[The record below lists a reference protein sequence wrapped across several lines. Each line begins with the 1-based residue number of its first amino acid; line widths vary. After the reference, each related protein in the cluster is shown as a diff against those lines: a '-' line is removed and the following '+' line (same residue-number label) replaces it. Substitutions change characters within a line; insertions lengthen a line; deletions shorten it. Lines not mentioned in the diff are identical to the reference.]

1 MKLLLLVLVLLLVL
15 LPLLA
20 LVLLPLLVLVL
31 VLLSLLV
38 LVNTVRDDVECF
50 LDSSSGGALR
60 LRLRLRPSPL
70 HQPEQQRPGWQ
81 DSGGAR
87 KGCYFS

>member
-1 MKLLLLVLVLLLVL
+1 MKLLLLVLVLL
-15 LPLLA
+15 

-81 DSGGAR
+81 HSGGAR

>member
-1 MKLLLLVLVLLLVL
+1 MVKLLLLVLVLLLVL
-15 LPLLA
+15 LPLL
-20 LVLLPLLVLVL
+20 VLAL

>member
-1 MKLLLLVLVLLLVL
+1 MKLLLIVLVLLLEL
-15 LPLLA
+15 LPLLM
-20 LVLLPLLVLVL
+20 LVL

>member
-1 MKLLLLVLVLLLVL
+1 MLLELVVKLLLLVLVLLLEL
-15 LPLLA
+15 LPLLM
-20 LVLLPLLVLVL
+20 LVL

>member
-1 MKLLLLVLVLLLVL
+1 MVKLLLFVLVLLLVL
-15 LPLLA
+15 LPLL
-20 LVLLPLLVLVL
+20 VL
-31 VLLSLLV
+31 VLLSFLV
-38 LVNTVRDDVECF
+38 LVNTIRDDVECF
-50 LDSSSGGALR
+50 LESSSGGALR

>member
-1 MKLLLLVLVLLLVL
+1 MKLLLLVFVLVLL
-15 LPLLA
+15 

>member
-1 MKLLLLVLVLLLVL
+1 MLLELVVKLLLLVLVLL
-15 LPLLA
+15 

>member
-1 MKLLLLVLVLLLVL
+1 MLLELAVKLLLLVLVLLLVL
-15 LPLLA
+15 LPLLV
-20 LVLLPLLVLVL
+20 LVLLP
-31 VLLSLLV
+31 LLV

>member
-1 MKLLLLVLVLLLVL
+1 MVKLLLLVLVLVLLLV
-15 LPLLA
+15 
-20 LVLLPLLVLVL
+20 PLLVLVL
-31 VLLSLLV
+31 VLLLV
-38 LVNTVRDDVECF
+38 LVNTVLDDVECF

>member
-1 MKLLLLVLVLLLVL
+1 MVKLLLLVLVLLLVL
-15 LPLLA
+15 LSLLM
-20 LVLLPLLVLVL
+20 LVL

>member
-1 MKLLLLVLVLLLVL
+1 MLLELVVKLLLLVLVLLLVL
-15 LPLLA
+15 LPLLV
-20 LVLLPLLVLVL
+20 LVLLP
-31 VLLSLLV
+31 LLV

>member
-1 MKLLLLVLVLLLVL
+1 MLLELVVKLLLLVLVLVLLLVL
-15 LPLLA
+15 LPLL
-20 LVLLPLLVLVL
+20 VLVL
-31 VLLSLLV
+31 LLV
-38 LVNTVRDDVECF
+38 LVNTVLDDVECF

>member
-1 MKLLLLVLVLLLVL
+1 MLLELVVKLLLLVLVLVL
-15 LPLLA
+15 
-20 LVLLPLLVLVL
+20 LLVLVPLL
-31 VLLSLLV
+31 VIVPLSLLV

>member
-1 MKLLLLVLVLLLVL
+1 MLLELVVKLLLLVLVLL
-15 LPLLA
+15 

-38 LVNTVRDDVECF
+38 LVNTVLDDVECF

>member
-1 MKLLLLVLVLLLVL
+1 MVKLLLLVLVLL
-15 LPLLA
+15 

>member
-1 MKLLLLVLVLLLVL
+1 MLLELVVKLLLLVLLLVL
-15 LPLLA
+15 LPL
-20 LVLLPLLVLVL
+20 LVL

>member
-1 MKLLLLVLVLLLVL
+1 MKLLLLVLLLVLLTLLVLVL
-15 LPLLA
+15 LPL
-20 LVLLPLLVLVL
+20 LVL

-50 LDSSSGGALR
+50 LESSSGGALR

>member
-1 MKLLLLVLVLLLVL
+1 MLLELVVKLLLLVLVLLLVL
-15 LPLLA
+15 LPL
-20 LVLLPLLVLVL
+20 LVL